1 MAEDASPPQS
11 TDPATEPPT
20 AAGSGP
26 RLPQSLSLVGRKALV
41 TGASRGIGR
50 AIARTLAARGAAV
63 AINYAASEGPAA
75 ELRDEIVA
83 AGGTAILVR
92 FDVGDAAAVDEG
104 FKRAVEQL
112 GGLDILVNN
121 AGISIDALLMRAREE
136 DFDAVARTNL
146 KGTFLCCK
154 AASRQL
160 LRARTAGRIINLS
173 SVVGEQG
180 NTGQAMYAA
189 SKAGVIGL
197 TKSLAHELAGR
208 GITVNAVAP
217 GFIETDMTAGSLT
230 GKTRDALLAKIPLG
244 RVGAVEE
251 VAEAVAFLASPAAG
265 YITGHVLR
273 INGGLAI

>member
-1 MAEDASPPQS
+1 MAEDAAAPTSI
-11 TDPATEPPT
+11 PALPEPL
-20 AAGSGP
+20 
-26 RLPQSLSLVGRKALV
+26 RLHGRKALV

-63 AINYAASEGPAA
+63 AINYAQSEGPAQA
-75 ELRDEIVA
+75 LRDEIVA
-83 AGGTAILVR
+83 AGGTAIVVG
-92 FDVGDAAAVDEG
+92 FDVGDAAAVEAG
-104 FKRAVEQL
+104 TSAVVEQL

-154 AASRQL
+154 AASRHL
-160 LRARTAGRIINLS
+160 LRARTAGRIINLT

-180 NTGQAMYAA
+180 NPGQAMYAA

-197 TKSLAHELAGR
+197 TKSLAHELASR

-217 GFIETDMTAGSLT
+217 GFIETDMTASALT

-244 RVGAVEE
+244 RVGTADE
-251 VAEAVAFLASPAAG
+251 VAEAVAFLAAPAAA

-273 INGGLAI
+273 INGGLAV